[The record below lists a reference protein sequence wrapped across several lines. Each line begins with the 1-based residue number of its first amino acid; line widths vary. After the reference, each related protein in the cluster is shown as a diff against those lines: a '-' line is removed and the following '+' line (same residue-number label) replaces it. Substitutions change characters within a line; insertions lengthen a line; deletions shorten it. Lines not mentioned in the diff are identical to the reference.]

1 MKYVLALVAGVVG
14 IKYVMSEPQI
24 IEMAQQ
30 NKALLGA
37 LVLTILAKP
46 LLKRIFE

>member
-1 MKYVLALVAGVVG
+1 MKYVLAVIAGVVG
-14 IKYVMSEPQI
+14 IKFL
-24 IEMAQQ
+24 IEQPMILESVQQ
-30 NKALLGA
+30 NKELLGA